1 MATFFSLIG
10 KALRLAPAVFILGF
24 APTVALNA
32 AVGDDGVESHFFVY
46 TAENCPV
53 CGKDM
58 SKSQDKKS
66 VKVDGRDIE
75 CHSGK
80 CADEIKAKPE
90 YYKGVYDGI
99 GQEKKRASTAK

>member
-1 MATFFSLIG
+1 MATSLSLLG
-10 KALRLAPAVFILGF
+10 TALRVAPALFILGF

-32 AVGDDGVESHFFVY
+32 AVGDNNEEHPFTIY
-46 TAENCPV
+46 AAENCPV

-66 VKVDGRDIE
+66 VKVDGRNIE
-75 CHSGK
+75 CYSGK

-90 YYKGVYDGI
+90 YYKGVYDGV
-99 GQEKKRASTAK
+99 GKEKERNSKSK